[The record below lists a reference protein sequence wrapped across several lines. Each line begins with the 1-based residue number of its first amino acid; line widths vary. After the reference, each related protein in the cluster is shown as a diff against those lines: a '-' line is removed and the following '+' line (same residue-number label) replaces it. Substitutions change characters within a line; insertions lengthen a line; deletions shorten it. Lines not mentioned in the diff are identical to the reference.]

1 MYAYG
6 KIVDQTG
13 ETIADPEGEG
23 VVYAKFVQCTE
34 AEYAAQFNDE
44 GIRKSVDDG
53 DKGYKAYAIS
63 FKPGLISF
71 NVTSSAGKSA
81 EFNINLFKAYDEP
94 TDGKFVLI
102 DYDGSIVVGARV
114 ATTSVTL
121 AGIEYKPGT
130 PEVEFSE
137 GKAAKYECV
146 VEKQ

>member
-1 MYAYG
+1 VYAYG

-13 ETIADPEGEG
+13 ETIADPAAAT
-23 VVYAKFVQCTE
+23 VYAKFVQCTE
-34 AEYAAQFNDE
+34 SEYAAQFDDN
-44 GIRKSVDDG
+44 GTRKDSEDN
-53 DKGYKAYAIS
+53 KGYKAYAIS
-63 FKPGLISF
+63 FTPGLISF
-71 NVTSSAGKSA
+71 SVTSSAGKSA
-81 EFNINLFKAYDEP
+81 EFNINLIKAYDET
-94 TDGKFVLI
+94 TDGKYVLI

-121 AGIEYKPGT
+121 AGTEYKPGT